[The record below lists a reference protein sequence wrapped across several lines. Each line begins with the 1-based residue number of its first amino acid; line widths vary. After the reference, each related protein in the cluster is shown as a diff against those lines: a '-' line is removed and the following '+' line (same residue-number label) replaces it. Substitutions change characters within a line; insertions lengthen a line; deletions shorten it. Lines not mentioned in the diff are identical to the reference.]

1 MGVQHSSALHQQLR
15 ATTMGQIMLGKHHK
29 ESVGSV
35 AELLPTINPGIQERR
50 LDVSPK
56 RSSSSLAS
64 TILVI
69 LSIIFAVS
77 ALKQICDLRE
87 QNLSLMQ
94 QLAYERQKDAALKLA
109 VRHNIPADKFMQQR
123 FSSAENEK
131 VEAEGKVEEPRSS
144 WSINLSVL
152 WTSPSITPCDMS
164 RLAQVLAQEIYQ
176 IQEEQDM
183 AKEENENK
191 ENGDQIKLTT
201 MNKSNEEEENNDSDE
216 IYDSVENSSE
226 EFSSN
231 ESGFLKMASDEDLE
245 LDYFLQDAPIWDD
258 SEEYNLLGEDSEE
271 QEYYNYYSVG
281 DDIDYKTVYSL
292 VMQDM
297 KSKFDAKELTDEQKV
312 EATKVITETQKKLGD
327 TSLAVLGLER
337 GEKSQSEVLAVLS
350 AYKQA
355 GNMTEDQNNQVKK

>member
-1 MGVQHSSALHQQLR
+1 
-15 ATTMGQIMLGKHHK
+15 MGQVRLFKNEK

-35 AELLPTINPGIQERR
+35 SELLPTMSPDLRERR

-56 RSSSSLAS
+56 RSSSSIAS

-109 VRHNIPADKFMQQR
+109 VRYNIPADKFMQQR

-131 VEAEGKVEEPRSS
+131 VEAEGKFEEPRSS

-176 IQEEQDM
+176 IQEVQDM

-191 ENGDQIKLTT
+191 ENGDEIKLTT

-216 IYDSVENSSE
+216 SYDSVENSSE
-226 EFSSN
+226 EFSSK
-231 ESGFLKMASDEDLE
+231 ESGFLTMGSDDDLE

-258 SEEYNLLGEDSEE
+258 SEEYNLLDVDSEE
-271 QEYYNYYSVG
+271 QEYYNYY
-281 DDIDYKTVYSL
+281 
-292 VMQDM
+292 
-297 KSKFDAKELTDEQKV
+297 
-312 EATKVITETQKKLGD
+312 
-327 TSLAVLGLER
+327 
-337 GEKSQSEVLAVLS
+337 
-350 AYKQA
+350 
-355 GNMTEDQNNQVKK
+355 